1 MGGSYFVEAMTDALE
16 LEAQHIINTIDA
28 MGGSVAAIENGWM
41 QAEIASS
48 SYQYQKDIEKKSK
61 IIVGVNDFITDSP
74 RPGDLLK
81 VDETIRQKQTDRI
94 QSVKIQ
100 RNQNLVTE
108 KLNALQTAAKGE
120 DNVMPYIIDAVES
133 YATLGE
139 ICDTLRDVFGE
150 YKG

>member
-1 MGGSYFVEAMTDALE
+1 
-16 LEAQHIINTIDA
+16 
-28 MGGSVAAIENGWM
+28 
-41 QAEIASS
+41 
-48 SYQYQKDIEKKSK
+48 
-61 IIVGVNDFITDSP
+61 
-74 RPGDLLK
+74 LLK